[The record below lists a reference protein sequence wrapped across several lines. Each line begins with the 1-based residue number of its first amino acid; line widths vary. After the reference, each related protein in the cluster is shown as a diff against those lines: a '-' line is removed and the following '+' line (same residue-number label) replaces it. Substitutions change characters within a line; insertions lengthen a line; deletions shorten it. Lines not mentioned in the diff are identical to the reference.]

1 MNKKELAKFT
11 AKLEALLQ
19 SNTFASNDAKY
30 GYNWEKV
37 TKYGLILVNSHF
49 NDTGS
54 KVYSI
59 MCRFEEPERA
69 EKILESWG
77 GNTYSGKCNFHE
89 FDAES
94 VLKVFEMFL
103 KELV

>member
-1 MNKKELAKFT
+1 MNKRQLTKFT

-19 SNTFASNDAKY
+19 SNTFARNDAKY
-30 GYNWEKV
+30 GYNWQKV
-37 TKYGLILVNSHF
+37 TSMGLILVNSRF
-49 NDTGS
+49 NESGS

-69 EKILESWG
+69 RKVLESWG
-77 GNTYSGKCNFHE
+77 GNTWSGKCNFHE

-103 KELV
+103 KEL

>member
-1 MNKKELAKFT
+1 MNSRQITKFT

-19 SNTFASNDAKY
+19 SNTFARNDAKY

-49 NDTGS
+49 NDSGS
-54 KVYSI
+54 QIYSI
-59 MCRFEEPERA
+59 MCRFED
-69 EKILESWG
+69 EKCAADILESWG

-103 KELV
+103 KEL